1 VSGDELRSSTRG
13 IRVLNYA
20 DDVEDFEQFDE
31 PHPGYYIDPNAQEK
45 ENDEIEAVLGHA
57 RDEGHEDDHE
67 DLWYENIVSPSSTLP
82 KTCASYLQFQ
92 RFHIK
97 WKGFSHL
104 RNTDETYEFLKRYK
118 GLKRVD
124 NYIKAFKA
132 YQARLAAPGLTSEE
146 RETLLLDK
154 EREKQDLE
162 LYKTVERV
170 VSHRDGP
177 KGEIEYFCKW
187 NGLNYEHCTW
197 EPLEEIRPIAKEE
210 LEDYRHREA
219 EAKFPYKSVA
229 YVRTQRPTF
238 EKITEDPEYIVS
250 TGGQLKDFQLTGL
263 NWLAYLWSK
272 GENGILADEMGLGKV
287 RPGFVRR
294 SSALWIDAFFKTV
307 QTVSFLSYLFHQL
320 HQYGP
325 YLVIVPLSTITA
337 WQSQFQTWAPD
348 LNVITY
354 IGTAPAREV
363 IRKYEFGP
371 SNKKLKLNV
380 LLTTYELT
388 LRDSKE
394 LGDIKWQVLAVDEV
408 RTTRSGAVFLFY
420 FSLTPYL
427 RPIASRIRRVNYMK
441 HCGRSR
447 LRQSS

>member
-1 VSGDELRSSTRG
+1 M
-13 IRVLNYA
+13 Y
-20 DDVEDFEQFDE
+20 
-31 PHPGYYIDPNAQEK
+31 
-45 ENDEIEAVLGHA
+45 
-57 RDEGHEDDHE
+57 
-67 DLWYENIVSPSSTLP
+67 
-82 KTCASYLQFQ
+82 FQ

-124 NYIKAFKA
+124 NYIKAFKV

-170 VSHRDGP
+170 VSQRDGL

-197 EPLEEIRPIAKEE
+197 EPLEEIRPIAKEQ
-210 LEDYRHREA
+210 LADYRHREA
-219 EAKFPYKSVA
+219 EAMFPYKSVA
-229 YVRTQRPTF
+229 YARTQRPSF

-287 RPGFVRR
+287 RPWLRKG
-294 SSALWIDAFFKTV
+294 SSALWIDACFKTV

-408 RTTRSGAVFLFY
+408 RTTLSGAVFLLFFFAY
-420 FSLTPYL
+420 PPFKAHRLKNSESQLYEALRAFSAASKLLITGTPL
-427 RPIASRIRRVNYMK
+427 QNNVKGSLSTEKDN
-441 HCGRSR
+441 CGCG
-447 LRQSS
+447 